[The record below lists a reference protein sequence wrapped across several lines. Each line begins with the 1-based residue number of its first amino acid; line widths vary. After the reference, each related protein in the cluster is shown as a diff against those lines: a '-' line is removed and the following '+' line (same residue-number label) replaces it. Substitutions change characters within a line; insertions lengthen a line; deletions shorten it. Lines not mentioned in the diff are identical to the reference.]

1 MSDAESVRRV
11 LVPLCFAI
19 VSQGLVAIYRSIL
32 PRALSG
38 MADRLILHIGMHK
51 TGTTAVQEALA
62 GYDDGDT
69 RMAALRHPNHSIQM
83 LTCFAQD
90 PTKYHVWVR
99 QGIDPDRV
107 LRIRAAMRRELLAEL
122 ALPRRQLV
130 ISGEEMSLMR
140 PPSVQEMADFC
151 APFAAVVSVLAW
163 LRPAVGYIG
172 SALQQM
178 IRAGQAT
185 ALLPRPCY
193 RTRFAQFSNRYGRG
207 AMTYRLYQAGG
218 STVTEFCDLLGIPPQ
233 AVQDRRDNVSLS
245 DTAMRLIWLLNRTGP
260 TSTGSAARLTARTAT
275 IRHLARRFPGRFALP
290 PDLAAA
296 GIDRADIAWAEG
308 ETGLTLSD
316 GIPDIDPAVAQQRL
330 EAWLGAVGDEVEEA
344 LDQDLDRLGLNP
356 TRLADLAER
365 LAALYRHYLAIA
377 EAEAEVKS
385 ATVTIFRAGN
395 REAGASIKARIGD
408 GAAP

>member
-1 MSDAESVRRV
+1 
-11 LVPLCFAI
+11 
-19 VSQGLVAIYRSIL
+19 
-32 PRALSG
+32 

-62 GYDDGDT
+62 GFDDGQT

-99 QGIDPDRV
+99 QGIDPERV
-107 LRIRAAMRRELLAEL
+107 LRVRAAMRRELLAEL
-122 ALPRRQLV
+122 SLPRRQLV

-140 PPSVQEMADFC
+140 PPSVLEMADFF
-151 APFAAVVSVLAW
+151 APYAADVSVLAW

-185 ALLPRPCY
+185 ALLPRPSY
-193 RTRFAQFSNRYGRG
+193 RARFAPFADRYGRG
-207 AMTYRLYQAGG
+207 AMTYRLYREGG

-260 TSTGSAARLTARTAT
+260 ATTGTPARLAARSAT

-296 GIDRADIAWAEG
+296 GIDRADIAWAEA
-308 ETGLTLSD
+308 ETGLSLSD
-316 GIPDIDPAVAQQRL
+316 GIPNLDPAVAQQRL
-330 EAWLGAVGDEVEEA
+330 EVWLGSVNDQTEEA
-344 LDQDLDRLGLNP
+344 LDQDLDHLGLRP

-365 LAALYRHYLAIA
+365 VAALYRHYLAQS

-395 REAGASIKARIGD
+395 RDSGAAIKARIGD
-408 GAAP
+408 GSAP

>member
-1 MSDAESVRRV
+1 M
-11 LVPLCFAI
+11 P
-19 VSQGLVAIYRSIL
+19 
-32 PRALSG
+32 
-38 MADRLILHIGMHK
+38 DRLILHVGMHK

-69 RMAALRHPNHSIQM
+69 RVARLRHPNHSIQM

-99 QGIDPDRV
+99 QGIEPERV
-107 LRIRAAMRRELLAEL
+107 LRIRAAMRRELLDEL

-130 ISGEEMSLMR
+130 ISGEEMSLMH
-140 PPSVQEMADFC
+140 PPSVLEMADFL
-151 APFAAVVSVLAW
+151 APHARDVSVLAW

-193 RTRFAQFSNRYGRG
+193 RARFAMFAQRYGVG
-207 AMTYRLYQAGG
+207 AMTYRLYQEGS
-218 STVTEFCDLLGIPPQ
+218 STVTDFCDLLGIPPQ
-233 AVQDRRDNVSLS
+233 SVQDRRDNVSLS
-245 DTAMRLIWLLNRTGP
+245 DTALRLIWLLNRTGP
-260 TSTGSAARLTARTAT
+260 VTTGSAARLAARSAT

-296 GIDRADIAWAEG
+296 GVDRDDIAWAEAA
-308 ETGLTLSD
+308 TGLALSND
-316 GIPDIDPAVAQQRL
+316 ILDIDPATAQRRL
-330 EAWLGAVGDEVEEA
+330 EAWLGSVAEDTEEA
-344 LDQDLDRLGLNP
+344 LDADLEQLGLRT

-365 LAALYRHYLAIA
+365 VASLYRHYLDQSEG
-377 EAEAEVKS
+377 EAAVKS
-385 ATVTIFRAGN
+385 ATVSIFRAG
-395 REAGASIKARIGD
+395 ARD
-408 GAAP
+408 SGAAIKSRLGTSTP

>member
-1 MSDAESVRRV
+1 
-11 LVPLCFAI
+11 
-19 VSQGLVAIYRSIL
+19 
-32 PRALSG
+32 

-62 GYDDGDT
+62 GFDDGQT

-99 QGIDPDRV
+99 QGMEPERV
-107 LRIRAAMRRELLAEL
+107 LRIRAAMRRELSDEL
-122 ALPRRQLV
+122 ALLRRQLV

-140 PPSVQEMADFC
+140 PPSVQEMADFLTPY
-151 APFAAVVSVLAW
+151 AREVSVLAW

-185 ALLPRPCY
+185 AILPRPCY
-193 RTRFAQFSNRYGRG
+193 RTRFAMFADRYGRG
-207 AMTYRLYQAGG
+207 AMTYRLYREGG

-233 AVQDRRDNVSLS
+233 SVQDRRDNVSLS

-260 TSTGSAARLTARTAT
+260 ASTGSAPRLRARAAT
-275 IRHLARRFPGRFALP
+275 IRHLARRFPGRCALP

-296 GIDRADIAWAEG
+296 GIDRCDIAWAEA

-316 GIPDIDPAVAQQRL
+316 GIPAIDPAVAQQRL
-330 EAWLGAVGDEVEEA
+330 EIWLGSMNDEVEDA
-344 LDQDLDRLGLNP
+344 LDQDLDHLGLGA
-356 TRLADLAER
+356 TRFADLAER
-365 LAALYRHYLAIA
+365 VAALYRHYLAQT

-395 REAGASIKARIGD
+395 RETGAAIKARLDGD
-408 GAAP
+408 AP